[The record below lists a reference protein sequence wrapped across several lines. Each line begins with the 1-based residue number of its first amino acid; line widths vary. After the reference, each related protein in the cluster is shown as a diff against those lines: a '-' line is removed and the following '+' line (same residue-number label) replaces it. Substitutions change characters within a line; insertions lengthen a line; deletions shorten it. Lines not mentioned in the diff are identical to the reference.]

1 MSPSESDLRAAL
13 QHGEEGGFQVNADA
27 IMREGQAIRGR
38 RVRILSG
45 TAAAVLVAA
54 GAVGL
59 AATRGGNGASNAGG
73 GNSNLADKAA
83 ASGGGARHGREGNAP
98 GRAQAPAPS
107 PLPSGVVPTAPVGG
121 TAQLGAQCP
130 ASAPHLLTPGGG
142 GTGQFGADEALF
154 AKPVKTLVVCSY
166 ATTVG
171 SAPGRLVLSHHTATE
186 VVSSMETATPKSTA
200 PTPCDAGPTSTT
212 RLLDFIG
219 VTSTG
224 SALPP
229 VTATLTFPTCNVRV
243 TNGTAVRYNWSP
255 PANLTDQLRGL
266 SPPKVPPIRVP
277 SGPSGIVNGSPVRS

>member
-13 QHGEEGGFQVNADA
+13 RHGEDGGFQVNADA
-27 IMREGQAIRGR
+27 IMHEGQAIRGR

-59 AATRGGNGASNAGG
+59 AATRGGNGGATSNA
-73 GNSNLADKAA
+73 ADKAA
-83 ASGGGARHGREGNAP
+83 GGGRGALHGTPDLARTVPPA
-98 GRAQAPAPS
+98 APAPS
-107 PLPSGVVPTAPVGG
+107 KAVPGPGGG
-121 TAQLGAQCP
+121 TQVTAGAQCP

-142 GTGQFGADEALF
+142 GTGQFGADGALF

-171 SAPGRLVLSHHTATE
+171 SAPGRLVLSDRAATA
-186 VVSSMETATPKSTA
+186 VVSSMESARPEPTA
-200 PTPCDAGPTSTT
+200 PTPCDPGPTSTT

-255 PANLTDQLRGL
+255 PASLTDQLRGL

-277 SGPSGIVNGSPVRS
+277 TEPSGIVNGSPVRS